1 MDRGSLWLLRSSA
14 FKRRISD
21 VRNAS
26 YYIAIACGVLL
37 AASGC
42 GKGKIVAPAA
52 ESDDFKDNQYYQS
65 LMGLNSSDKYAG
77 FLKGL
82 DPADRVKYINKSVE
96 EGPPTRVAALKSVY
110 EQFANDPNP
119 EVAAAAKDALSKIP
133 SKEELETLRKE
144 ELEKLKR

>member
-1 MDRGSLWLLRSSA
+1 
-14 FKRRISD
+14 

-42 GKGKIVAPAA
+42 GKGTVGPVPV
-52 ESDDFKDNQYYQS
+52 ESDTFKDNQYYQS
-65 LMGLNSSDKYAG
+65 LMGLNSVDKYAG

-82 DPADRVKYINKSVE
+82 SPADRVKYINKSVE
-96 EGPPTRVAALKSVY
+96 EGPPTQVAALKSVY

-119 EVAAAAKDALSKIP
+119 EVAAAAKDALSKVP
-133 SKEELETLRKE
+133 CKEELETLRKE
-144 ELEKLKR
+144 ELEKLKH